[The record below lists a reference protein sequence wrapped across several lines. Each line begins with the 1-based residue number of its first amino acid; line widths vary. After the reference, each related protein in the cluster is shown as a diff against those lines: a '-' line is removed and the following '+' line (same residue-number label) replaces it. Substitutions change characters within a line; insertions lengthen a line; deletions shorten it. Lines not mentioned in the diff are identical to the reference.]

1 MDSPNDRQE
10 RPRLSLF
17 RVTQSILIKKKPFNV
32 VKKKDFK

>member
-17 RVTQSILIKKKPFNV
+17 RVTKHFNKKKPFNV